1 MKKTALYLALAAS
14 LLFSAL
20 AVSQPLTYTSY
31 SSQTL
36 LAAVTVTGAGTTR
49 QPGFA
54 YKNHTWNT
62 VITGS
67 PTTVS
72 VTLEGSI
79 DGTNWFVLDTSTST
93 SNEMRHVTNKPVTY
107 LRANLGTLSGGS
119 TPTVTVYSV
128 SVAF

>member
-1 MKKTALYLALAAS
+1 MKKKLPLLLLS
-14 LLFSAL
+14 LILIVPFHAFSQQA
-20 AVSQPLTYTSY
+20 YTTHSY
-31 SSQTL
+31 QTL
-36 LAAVTVTGAGTTR
+36 LAAASGTGIGTSKGL
-49 QPGFA
+49 PFA

-107 LRANLGTLSGGS
+107 LRANLGTLSGGAA
-119 TPTVTVYSV
+119 PTVTVYSV